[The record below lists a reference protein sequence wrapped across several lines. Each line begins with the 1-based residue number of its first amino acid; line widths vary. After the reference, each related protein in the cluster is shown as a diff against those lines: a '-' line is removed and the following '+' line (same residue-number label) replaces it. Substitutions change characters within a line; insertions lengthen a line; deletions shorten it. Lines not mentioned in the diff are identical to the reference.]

1 MSFSFRF
8 FIITVLAG
16 LLFTG
21 CQENKKNTPINVVES
36 KPVIPHN
43 DYYKKYMREISFIKT
58 RADSASTKGM
68 LKIKGGDYMMGSSD
82 SLGKRDEYPRHQETV
97 KDLWVDK
104 TEVTNAQFRE
114 FVEATGYVTTAER
127 SFEINGKK
135 YEPGSLV
142 FDPTNPRYWWK
153 FTKGANW
160 KHPEGPDTNIKG
172 KDDYP
177 VVQVSWYDAM
187 AYAKWAGKRLPTEA
201 EFEYLNRAGNDTI
214 IYNWGNDFSVATEK
228 ANFFQGDFPFQNF
241 VEDHYEKAAP
251 VKSFPANNFGLYDT
265 TGNVWEWCLDT
276 YYPDAYLMLRVR
288 ENGYFKDY
296 ENRNQ
301 EKVIRGG
308 SFLCSESYCKGYR
321 TSTRMSSAP
330 DSGLEHTGFR
340 CVRDVKKS

>member
-1 MSFSFRF
+1 MSIRIQLIILVFSSAL
-8 FIITVLAG
+8 VL
-16 LLFTG
+16 TG
-21 CQENKKNTPINVVES
+21 CQDHKNKPINVAKT
-36 KPVIPHN
+36 KPEALHN

-58 RADSASTKGM
+58 RPDSASTKGM
-68 LKIKGGDYMMGSSD
+68 QKIPGGIYMMGGSD
-82 SLGKRDEYPRHQETV
+82 SLGKRDEYPRHPETI
-97 KDLWVDK
+97 KDLWVDQ
-104 TEVTNAQFRE
+104 TEVTNAQFRD
-114 FVEATGYVTTAER
+114 FINATGYVTTAER
-127 SFEINGKK
+127 TFEIQGEK

-153 FTKGANW
+153 FVKGANW
-160 KHPEGPDTNIKG
+160 KHPEGPDSDIKG
-172 KDDYP
+172 KDNYP

-201 EFEYLNRAGNDTI
+201 EFEYLNRAGNDTL
-214 IYNWGNDFSVATEK
+214 IYNWGNDFSLATEK

-276 YYPDAYLMLRVR
+276 YYPDAYAMQ
-288 ENGYFKDY
+288 KDLKKGFFEEY
-296 ENRNQ
+296 ENRDQ

-308 SFLCSESYCKGYR
+308 SFLCAETYCRGYR
-321 TSTRMSSAP
+321 TSSRMSSAP

-340 CVRDVKKS
+340 CVKDVKQS